1 MHRETALIFGQDP
14 AHAFVPT
21 HHRFKKTNTW
31 GYLEVT
37 WKSHKKIDNTDIGF
51 HSIRS
56 STLLGI
62 FSKLF
67 VWCVPVSNCP
77 PEAVIEVWVHKP
89 WDSIYGEARPIY
101 FTTRLWRITSFFSI
115 CKFYG
120 VFQNQ
125 IWASSVIYNN
135 FVPWWRYTAE
145 SFPLYKM
152 HFEQNWLLST
162 AARQLCSEIQ
172 SIGGDQGARSVMSIG
187 EILCFFLLLLF
198 VTLKSCFVTVT
209 VCYFVWRFNRS
220 EVTKLLSLS

>member
-1 MHRETALIFGQDP
+1 M
-14 AHAFVPT
+14 
-21 HHRFKKTNTW
+21 
-31 GYLEVT
+31 
-37 WKSHKKIDNTDIGF
+37 
-51 HSIRS
+51 RS

-125 IWASSVIYNN
+125 IWASSVIYYN

>member
-1 MHRETALIFGQDP
+1 MLLFLPITVLKDKHVGISGG
-14 AHAFVPT
+14 H
-21 HHRFKKTNTW
+21 
-31 GYLEVT
+31 LEVAQ
-37 WKSHKKIDNTDIGF
+37 KIDNTDIGF
-51 HSIRS
+51 HSVRS

-115 CKFYG
+115 CKFYV

-162 AARQLCSEIQ
+162 AARQLCSKIQ

-198 VTLKSCFVTVT
+198 VTLKSCFITVT